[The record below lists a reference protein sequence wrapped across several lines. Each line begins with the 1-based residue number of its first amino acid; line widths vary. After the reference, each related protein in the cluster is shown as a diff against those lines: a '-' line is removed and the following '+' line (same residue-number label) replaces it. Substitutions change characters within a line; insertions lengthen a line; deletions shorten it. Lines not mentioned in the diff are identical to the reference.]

1 MFFKSED
8 PYLLLDSTRIQQVII
23 NLIQNAIKFSKAKD
37 IIRVKVER
45 TELLNGKSKFEIRV
59 ED

>member
-1 MFFKSED
+1 MHFKSED
-8 PYLLLDSTRIQQVII
+8 PYLLLDSTRIQQVLI

-45 TELLNGKSKFEIRV
+45 TELLNGKSKFEIRA